1 MKKILIIALCAGLVA
16 LATGCSLLPQ
26 QQPEIEPQPI
36 VLDVWQT
43 AKGTT
48 FTREINGYVDA
59 EQLEAYFDYYGAYD
73 KESAIYSLVYQQ
85 TLNHYKV
92 DRVSDTMS
100 DQSNQ
105 SIAIQIKD
113 DALAVDLASFA
124 PKVNATIQNYDN
136 LRIVSDNKSTMTQAV
151 LTGTAYR
158 DYTRTQIENFNEQMV
173 SLVNS
178 ADGFSLIIVENQPFL
193 TATENLTMQENDS
206 TSNTETLSHSQ
217 KPLVLAWDLYGN
229 NIEQSIGAGVDA
241 VIPKWLSL
249 QDVEGNINNR
259 YHADYAKHMRSQGA
273 ALWVLVNNGFDPDM
287 TAQMLASYPARQTFI
302 DSLMRYVDQYGI
314 EGVNMDFENIYLKD
328 SDLYVQLI
336 AELYPQTLSRNIPL
350 SVAVTV
356 PDGSDNWSK
365 VYDRP
370 RLAKNCDYITLMAY
384 DQHWENAPTSGPV
397 AGYSWVQSN
406 IEKMLKLV
414 PRHKLVLGVPFYT
427 RLWYESLSTEVP
439 NRMYVRSKS
448 VFMATPERL
457 IAENNPIKV
466 WDETNGQYYYAYYD
480 DHVLIK
486 FWYDDGAAVQKK
498 VALAKDYQLKGVAF
512 WSLGFEKD
520 GIWNFISK
528 GLGE

>member
-1 MKKILIIALCAGLVA
+1 MKRLLITALCAWLVA

-36 VLDVWQT
+36 ILDVWQT

-48 FTREINGYVDA
+48 FTRQIDDYVNA
-59 EQLEAYFDYYGAYD
+59 EQLEAYFDFYGAYD

-85 TLNHYKV
+85 TANRYTV
-92 DRVSDTMS
+92 DRGSDTMT
-100 DQSNQ
+100 DDANQ
-105 SIAIQIKD
+105 SIAIQVND
-113 DALAVDLASFA
+113 DALLVNMATFA
-124 PKVNATIQNYDN
+124 PKVKAVVQNYDN
-136 LRIVSDNKSTMTQAV
+136 LRLVSDDHTSLMQAT

-158 DYTRTQIENFNEQMV
+158 DYTRTQSESFDEKAV

-178 ADGFSLIIVENQPFL
+178 ADGFSLIIIDNQPFL
-193 TATENLTMQENDS
+193 TATENLTIQQNDV
-206 TSNTETLSHSQ
+206 TPEDEDVSNSQ

-229 NIEQSIGAGVDA
+229 NTEQTIDSRVDA

-259 YHADYAKHMRSQGA
+259 YHADYAAHMRSQGA
-273 ALWVLVNNGFDPDM
+273 ALWVLVNNSFDPDM
-287 TAQMLASYPARQTFI
+287 TAQMLASYPARQNFI
-302 DSLMRYVDQYGI
+302 DSLMRYVDQYGL

-336 AELYPQTLSRNIPL
+336 AELYVQMISRNIPL

-370 RLAKNCDYITLMAY
+370 RLADNCDYITLMAY

-397 AGYSWVQSN
+397 AGYSWVQNN

-427 RLWYESLSTEVP
+427 RLWYETLSTEVA
-439 NRMYVRSKS
+439 NNMYVRSKS

-457 IAENNPIKV
+457 IAENNPIKI

-480 DHVLIK
+480 NNVLIK

-498 VALAKDYQLKGVAF
+498 VALAQDYQLRGVAF

-520 GIWNFISK
+520 DIWNFVSD